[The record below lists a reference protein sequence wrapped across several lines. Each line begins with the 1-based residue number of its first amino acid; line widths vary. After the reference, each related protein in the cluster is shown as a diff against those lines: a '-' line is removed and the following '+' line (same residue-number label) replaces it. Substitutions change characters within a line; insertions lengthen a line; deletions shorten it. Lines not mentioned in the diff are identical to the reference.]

1 MAQVKR
7 IKEEQFGTVAPEVK
21 REESDR
27 RNESMSFT
35 LRSAER
41 GDRCKECVKKVDSN
55 ALDAREILPSFFLWK
70 EETQT
75 SLTEN
80 L

>member
-1 MAQVKR
+1 M
-7 IKEEQFGTVAPEVK
+7 K
-21 REESDR
+21 REVSDR

-35 LRSAER
+35 FRSAER
-41 GDRCKECVKKVDSN
+41 GGRCKECVKKVDSN

-75 SLTEN
+75 ENPLSENSQFIVTLVMLTAFP
-80 L
+80 LL